1 MDRLDG
7 LRALI
12 QTIGAYNLRTIRN
25 APLAEI
31 SGSLGD
37 LGTLLPLMIALAV
50 QDSID
55 LSSTLVFSG
64 LANIITGIVFGIPL
78 PVQPM
83 KAIAAIA
90 ISQKF
95 SKDETAAAGL
105 TVAIVVFL
113 LSVTGLL
120 RWLNR
125 VVPLPVVKG
134 IQVGAGLS
142 LVISAGSNL
151 ILPLPWR
158 SPLED
163 NKLLA
168 VGAFLT
174 LLSSKH
180 VKRFPYALIMTLLAV
195 VLAIFSTS
203 SNVHAVQSP
212 KSDLWHPVAF
222 MPGRK
227 AWATGA
233 IDAALPQLP
242 LTTLNSILAVTSL
255 SATLFPTV
263 PPTPSTT
270 SIGLSVATWNL
281 IGCWFGAMPICHGS
295 GGLAG
300 QYHFGARSG
309 ASIIILG
316 TVKVALGLFAGNAIV
331 PLLQNFPKS
340 LLGVMVIAA
349 GVELAKVGQ
358 GAGDTSDLW
367 EQAERQSSG
376 GSTAEETKVTIQKQ
390 GNDRYMVML
399 ITVAGCLAF
408 KNDALGFTA
417 GMLWHW
423 SLQISEWAAGYR
435 GRRRA
440 VQLGEAQQRG
450 EADAA
455 RRGETE
461 NSLALGR
468 TRVQGEYD
476 RHFARMGPRFA
487 RGDSVCSACC
497 GHADVLISSADI
509 GHLQLMAEH
518 IALQQTAIRCLQ
530 QAMLTGQLDLSNL
543 TLAANSRLTGAIQ
556 ALTHQYQ
563 RLSIAAPLRPGVQA
577 SREMARAQHDSQ
589 VTGPLPGPARRPRAN
604 ARLAVVRAARPS
616 TSGTAGPITRRL
628 PSGPLPAP

>member
-1 MDRLDG
+1 MDRLGG
-7 LRALI
+7 LRAHI
-12 QTIGAYNLRTIRN
+12 QTTGAYNLRTIRD
-25 APLAEI
+25 APLSEI

-50 QDSID
+50 QGSID

-64 LANIITGIVFGIPL
+64 LANIVTGIVFGIPL

-95 SKDETAAAGL
+95 SKDQTAAAGL
-105 TVAIVVFL
+105 TVAIAVL
-113 LSVTGLL
+113 ILSVTGLL

-151 ILPLPWR
+151 ILPLSWQ

-174 LLSSKH
+174 LLGSKH
-180 VKRFPYALIMTLLAV
+180 IRRFPYALIITLLAV
-195 VLAIFSTS
+195 FLAMFSIPSHVRTVRSLTS
-203 SNVHAVQSP
+203 QS
-212 KSDLWHPVAF
+212 WHPKGLI
-222 MPGRK
+222 PGRK
-227 AWATGA
+227 SWETGA

-255 SATLFPTV
+255 SATLFPTF

-281 IGCWFGAMPICHGS
+281 FGCWFGAMPICHGS

-309 ASIIILG
+309 ASVIVLG
-316 TVKVALGLFAGNAIV
+316 TFKLLLGLFAGNAIV
-331 PLLQNFPKS
+331 PLLQRFPKS

-358 GAGDTSDLW
+358 GASNTSDLW
-367 EQAERQSSG
+367 EQAERQSG
-376 GSTAEETKVTIQKQ
+376 DGSAAEETKVIIEKQ
-390 GNDRYMVML
+390 GKDRYMVML
-399 ITVAGCLAF
+399 VTVAGCLAS
-408 KNDALGFTA
+408 KNDALGFTI

-423 SLQISEWAAGYR
+423 SLQVPQWTASFR

-440 VQLGEAQQRG
+440 VQLE
-450 EADAA
+450 
-455 RRGETE
+455 
-461 NSLALGR
+461 
-468 TRVQGEYD
+468 
-476 RHFARMGPRFA
+476 
-487 RGDSVCSACC
+487 
-497 GHADVLISSADI
+497 
-509 GHLQLMAEH
+509 
-518 IALQQTAIRCLQ
+518 
-530 QAMLTGQLDLSNL
+530 
-543 TLAANSRLTGAIQ
+543 
-556 ALTHQYQ
+556 
-563 RLSIAAPLRPGVQA
+563 
-577 SREMARAQHDSQ
+577 
-589 VTGPLPGPARRPRAN
+589 
-604 ARLAVVRAARPS
+604 
-616 TSGTAGPITRRL
+616 
-628 PSGPLPAP
+628 